1 MQTSLSELES
11 WYPHILNVIV
21 GLWGTN
27 ELDEYLSQLIVADR
41 EDREGFP
48 EMVMSE
54 LIMLH
59 SFNETL
65 INKKPTDVWLNRK

>member
-1 MQTSLSELES
+1 M
-11 WYPHILNVIV
+11 
-21 GLWGTN
+21 WGTN